1 MSLSIHFIEKVYTYF
16 VTHSILVYAEFFT
29 NFVFLYM
36 TGLIWFTLKVWRRT
50 ENERKELED
59 VLSSI
64 NNDVLIV
71 LDRGGNI
78 VMCNNSIE
86 RMFGYQAKEVLKNK
100 SDFIFFDIQS
110 YPESWSQLY
119 EKLEKEGFNVGI
131 ATGKKKDGTPI
142 PLEIITWNLRKS
154 NGAVQLI
161 RDITERKNMEE
172 KLRLLSYRDEL
183 TGLYNRR
190 GFFNLAE
197 RHSKL
202 SKRTKTGLLLFYVDI
217 DHMKWI
223 NDTFG
228 HEEGDR
234 ALLDTKNIFS
244 KTFRTSDIVARIGGD
259 EFAIIAVD
267 ATRESTDILLDRLQK
282 NIKALNSMEGRT
294 YEISLSIGS
303 VYVDCESSLSIN
315 EMLAKADAL
324 MYDQKKQKSG
334 TCNL

>member
-1 MSLSIHFIEKVYTYF
+1 
-16 VTHSILVYAEFFT
+16 
-29 NFVFLYM
+29 
-36 TGLIWFTLKVWRRT
+36 
-50 ENERKELED
+50 
-59 VLSSI
+59 
-64 NNDVLIV
+64 
-71 LDRGGNI
+71 
-78 VMCNNSIE
+78 
-86 RMFGYQAKEVLKNK
+86 
-100 SDFIFFDIQS
+100 
-110 YPESWSQLY
+110 
-119 EKLEKEGFNVGI
+119 
-131 ATGKKKDGTPI
+131 
-142 PLEIITWNLRKS
+142 
-154 NGAVQLI
+154 
-161 RDITERKNMEE
+161 
-172 KLRLLSYRDEL
+172 
-183 TGLYNRR
+183 
-190 GFFNLAE
+190 
-197 RHSKL
+197 
-202 SKRTKTGLLLFYVDI
+202 
-217 DHMKWI
+217 MKWI